1 MNFSGNG
8 TATGV
13 FSPQE
18 IVDGVVSRN
27 AGTMNSDL
35 NNSPTFFA
43 GDTTETGVKSPTDI
57 MAGVQQRAARAVE
70 SGGGDISAIHMA
82 GNDGMF
88 QIEPE
93 TAQNY
98 GVADKYPNWQT
109 DPYENAM
116 AGIEVLKA
124 KIAEKDGDLWDG
136 VEHYNGGGDSN
147 YLAKVQAAYETTGNV
162 GSTASSSGGAVYDG
176 IRLTLPDSDAFT
188 DESGNVDGL
197 TEDTRMKLRVLD
209 NLCYQKFGQHL
220 IVSSSYREGDSGNH
234 GAGVAFDVSGGI
246 VDDPEARQWLEQAG
260 PAVGL
265 FVIPEYQGE
274 AGAEFA
280 HGDNVHFSNV
290 EPGIYGQTRDAEG
303 HWSEDHAAPSIQSI
317 LNGGNGH
324 IQSNIDL
331 NTDLGSN
338 AFENALHQWENVTI
352 PDTAEALKN
361 TAKEGKDADLFVSM
375 FTVDDTGKDHF
386 QDTKENREAIKQR
399 YGQQIQDAA
408 VTAMANHLLQEPSVQ
423 QNTKI
428 TRQLVQAVKK
438 RDTAAMTQI
447 ARQWFDMKTP
457 NLERE
462 RSQTNIAQS
471 ALQPIGGMTYETSRS
486 EGQNQANSTEAV
498 PNQNVNT
505 VSGQSREAGTFRENS
520 GSTAAP
526 NKTTVAAEPTAAK
539 ERAGMRQLTVG
550 HASLSLKDDSIA
562 VVKNST
568 VPAVLPKQSQTVLSN
583 GADSMQPQTAGDTRN
598 TETLFADTMQQGR
611 PVIYKGEVAE
621 EERNTG
627 AVKQLQDTLYHKGE
641 AVFNVDNFE
650 AEKKK
655 RGSGYTIQD
664 YAKEWLARKVPN
676 VKRDM
681 AAYQALEKTVTQH
694 MEAAYNLTQ
703 KDTKKA
709 ADKGGVKLA
718 DGYRTESER
727 PLSEADKNEF
737 IVKPDGSKDFGVISK
752 NIAEATHGELKAGV
766 VRLRVGYDKNG
777 KGSGLLHA
785 KAHESDARNIGYSS
799 IEDLIADVANNFDAI
814 YVRKA
819 PQKRKHDTYVLIK
832 YPNVKQSKHGVSI
845 PVYFEVQ
852 ANNGLYNIITAIP
865 KRLKSLKKEIKKEHL
880 IYGDQANQSTVTP
893 NSNPVSIISDNKVGD
908 GQIGMPASATSNVP
922 SSTSIIT
929 KEAEKG
935 NTNDSLRIQL
945 NEEGKQVYD
954 YAVHKLSQGNDQVA
968 KAAKE
973 SAFLYAR
980 MAERWTEIMHE
991 YGDTTYTPKKY
1002 MEQHPIMVGDEK
1014 VDHSFGQAMFDVRKA
1029 GATTF
1034 ASFMN
1039 KISNRKQAGKP
1050 ANKIMFTGN
1059 SGVIYTE
1066 AQVVHATMP
1075 HHGHVLS
1082 TEQLEDIDKHIDTL
1096 QNAAISDK
1104 RNTNNFHGIPIL
1116 AHVKGS
1122 MGDYYIVLELDNK
1135 GKIWLKIGQPGKE
1148 KSIDNIINTKIAE
1161 HSARSLSHNAQG
1173 RTSQNE
1179 TAISLSSIQK
1189 ELANVKEKYEQRAW
1203 HGSPYNFNTF
1213 DLGAIGKGEG
1223 NQAHGWGLYFAKDR
1237 NVSEAY
1243 KDVLGDKNTS
1253 VEVNHTIYRLNEE
1266 GDWVGN
1272 GNVIEYGSVIGY
1284 VLDSMYEMGSREKAT
1299 ADLEDALKRNR
1310 IRGIYADEARKAVEI
1325 LKEGHIKLTKND
1337 RLYEVEIL
1345 ENDVLL
1351 DEQKTIGEQPQ
1362 KVQDAI
1368 MDMLFG
1374 RNVNAA
1380 LREAEKKG
1388 GAEGKDAV
1396 EKALR
1401 YISEDESELEARG
1414 ISEEEVEQAYNK
1426 AVEYVDEE
1434 LLLKAQEEKLSYEKN
1449 EKPHLTGNKYKVKEL
1464 TGAVSFGVMYITPP
1478 VSLSPK

>member
-1 MNFSGNG
+1 
-8 TATGV
+8 
-13 FSPQE
+13 
-18 IVDGVVSRN
+18 
-27 AGTMNSDL
+27 
-35 NNSPTFFA
+35 
-43 GDTTETGVKSPTDI
+43 
-57 MAGVQQRAARAVE
+57 
-70 SGGGDISAIHMA
+70 
-82 GNDGMF
+82 
-88 QIEPE
+88 
-93 TAQNY
+93 
-98 GVADKYPNWQT
+98 
-109 DPYENAM
+109 
-116 AGIEVLKA
+116 
-124 KIAEKDGDLWDG
+124 
-136 VEHYNGGGDSN
+136 
-147 YLAKVQAAYETTGNV
+147 
-162 GSTASSSGGAVYDG
+162 
-176 IRLTLPDSDAFT
+176 
-188 DESGNVDGL
+188 
-197 TEDTRMKLRVLD
+197 
-209 NLCYQKFGQHL
+209 
-220 IVSSSYREGDSGNH
+220 
-234 GAGVAFDVSGGI
+234 
-246 VDDPEARQWLEQAG
+246 
-260 PAVGL
+260 
-265 FVIPEYQGE
+265 
-274 AGAEFA
+274 
-280 HGDNVHFSNV
+280 
-290 EPGIYGQTRDAEG
+290 
-303 HWSEDHAAPSIQSI
+303 
-317 LNGGNGH
+317 
-324 IQSNIDL
+324 
-331 NTDLGSN
+331 
-338 AFENALHQWENVTI
+338 
-352 PDTAEALKN
+352 
-361 TAKEGKDADLFVSM
+361 M
-375 FTVDDTGKDHF
+375 FTVDDAGKEQF
-386 QDTKENREAIKQR
+386 QNTQENREAIKQR
-399 YGQQIQDAA
+399 YGQQVQDAA
-408 VTAMANHLLQEPSVQ
+408 ITAMANHLLQEPSVQ

-428 TRQLVQAVKK
+428 TQQLAQAVKK

-539 ERAGMRQLTVG
+539 EQAGMRQLTVG

-562 VVKNST
+562 AVKNST

-641 AVFNVDNFE
+641 AVFNVDDFE

-681 AAYQALEKTVTQH
+681 AAYQALEKTVIQH

-709 ADKGGVKLA
+709 AEHGGVKLA
-718 DGYRTESER
+718 DGYRTESGR

-819 PQKRKHDTYVLIK
+819 PQKGKHDTYVLIK

-945 NEEGKQVYD
+945 SEEGKQVYD

-991 YGDTTYTPKKY
+991 YGDTAYTPKKF
-1002 MEQHPIMVGDEK
+1002 MEQHPIVVGNK
-1014 VDHSFGQAMFDVRKA
+1014 KA
-1029 GATTF
+1029 GTYGQPITNMDIQLDKPAPVITIKEKYAGMDWKDLRKQLPGTVENDIVSKKNEKGEYIPYINEATG
-1034 ASFMN
+1034 N
-1039 KISNRKQAGKP
+1039 KIIVTK
-1050 ANKIMFTGN
+1050 
-1059 SGVIYTE
+1059 
-1066 AQVVHATMP
+1066 
-1075 HHGHVLS
+1075 
-1082 TEQLEDIDKHIDTL
+1082 
-1096 QNAAISDK
+1096 
-1104 RNTNNFHGIPIL
+1104 
-1116 AHVKGS
+1116 KG
-1122 MGDYYIVLELDNK
+1122 
-1135 GKIWLKIGQPGKE
+1135 
-1148 KSIDNIINTKIAE
+1148 
-1161 HSARSLSHNAQG
+1161 SLSHFKSDKTSSPDSTKKRQNTLHYEMIEAVPEIIKRGIWIEDHIDRHQKALYVSRIIAPVQIGAQIYAVKLTVKKDENKYLLESG
-1173 RTSQNE
+1173 EYTHFRAYDIETEEEPKSGSTSTNSDARSDHQQP
-1179 TAISLSSIQK
+1179 IPLLSSSNLSIR
-1189 ELANVKEKYEQRAW
+1189 ELLKNVNDGLKHGPYVNNDGTPNYGIYFGDIKTGGVIHITPKDTTYEQRAW
-1203 HGSPYNFNTF
+1203 HGSPYNFDTF
-1213 DLGAIGKGEG
+1213 DLGAMGKGEG

-1243 KDVLGDKNTS
+1243 KEVLGDKNTS

-1266 GDWVGN
+1266 EDWVGN
-1272 GNVIEYGSVIGY
+1272 GNVIEYGSAMGY
-1284 VLDSMYEMGSREKAT
+1284 VLDSMYEMGSREKAI

-1310 IRGIYADEARKAVEI
+1310 IRGVYADEARKAVEI

-1434 LLLKAQEEKLSYEKN
+1434 LLLKA
-1449 EKPHLTGNKYKVKEL
+1449 
-1464 TGAVSFGVMYITPP
+1464 
-1478 VSLSPK
+1478 